1 MTGYYR
7 RFIEGFSKIARP
19 MTTLLAKK
27 VEFKWTPA
35 CQESFEMLKWKLTT
49 APVLVLPDVHKPFSV
64 YYDASYTRLGCA
76 LMQEGRVVAYS
87 SRQLKVHEKNYP
99 THDLELAVVVHA
111 LKTKR
116 HYLYGQKC
124 DIYTD
129 HKSLTYIFTQSE
141 LNMRQRRW
149 LELIKDYELEIHYH
163 PGKANVVADAL
174 SRKSQVNMLAAHPMS
189 FELAKEFDRLSV
201 GFLNN
206 TQGVTIEL
214 EPTLEQDIRKGQKDD
229 EKINEIWQLII
240 DGKGPDFREDAEGVV
255 WFKDRLC
262 VPNITSIRE
271 LILKEAHETTYS
283 IHPGSEKM
291 YQDLKKRFWW
301 YGMKREI
308 AEYVARCDSCQRI
321 KAEHQR
327 PAGLL
332 HPL

>member
-1 MTGYYR
+1 L
-7 RFIEGFSKIARP
+7 KI
-19 MTTLLAKK
+19 
-27 VEFKWTPA
+27 
-35 CQESFEMLKWKLTT
+35 
-49 APVLVLPDVHKPFSV
+49 
-64 YYDASYTRLGCA
+64 
-76 LMQEGRVVAYS
+76 
-87 SRQLKVHEKNYP
+87 HEKNYP
-99 THDLELAVVVHA
+99 THDLELAAVVHA
-111 LKTKR
+111 LKTWR

-129 HKSLTYIFTQSE
+129 HKSLKYIFTQSE

-149 LELIKDYELEIHYH
+149 LELIKDYELEIQNH

-189 FELAKEFDRLSV
+189 YELAKEFDSLSLE
-201 GFLNN
+201 FLNN

-229 EKINEIWQLII
+229 EKINEIRQLII
-240 DGKGPDFREDAEGVV
+240 DGKGKDFCEDAKGVV

-262 VPNITSIRE
+262 VPDIKLIQE
-271 LILKEAHETTYS
+271 LILKEAHEIAYS

-301 YGMKREI
+301 YGMKWEI
-308 AEYVARCDSCQRI
+308 AEYVAICDICQRI

-332 HPL
+332 QPL